1 MQRYSIIDI
10 KYKNF
15 YCFSLICPDYVKISC
30 YSNYKIIYGS
40 KKQSRTFPD
49 YTNAII
55 DYYVQTFEYL
65 EQKAR
70 FSVR

>member
-1 MQRYSIIDI
+1 MQRYSIINSFI
-10 KYKNF
+10 VS
-15 YCFSLICPDYVKISC
+15 CFFVQIMLKFLVIRII
-30 YSNYKIIYGS
+30 YKIIRANNREHFQIKS
-40 KKQSRTFPD
+40 ILH
-49 YTNAII
+49 TNAIL

>member
-1 MQRYSIIDI
+1 MLKFLIIRI
-10 KYKNF
+10 
-15 YCFSLICPDYVKISC
+15 I
-30 YSNYKIIYGS
+30 YKIIRANNREHFQIKS
-40 KKQSRTFPD
+40 ILH
-49 YTNAII
+49 TNAIL